1 MRTQARVVVVGAGIV
16 GCSAAYHLAQLGWKD
31 ILVIDKGPLFET
43 GGSTSHAPGLIFQT
57 HNAELMTNFA
67 RYTVKLLA
75 ALRYQDEP
83 CLHPVGG
90 IEIARTTER
99 WLDLKRKQGGALS
112 YGVEGHLLT
121 AQEVKE
127 RAPLLDEHA
136 IQGGFFTPGDAAVE
150 GWQSAAAL
158 ADLAM
163 AQGVEFVGN
172 VEVLGIHAQNG
183 RVRHVATSAGEI
195 ECEHVLLCTNVW
207 ASVLAGQVGVRF
219 PLFGVEHRYVITEPL
234 AALAIEQRGRNEQR
248 GRKGEREMA
257 PHPILR
263 HQDAALELRQLH
275 DCFAIVNFRHDS
287 LLFDA
292 QSSIA
297 PVEFTFSPESW
308 EACRR
313 ASEELLPALV
323 GAAYARQV
331 SGFIAFSS
339 DLFPII
345 GQTSVRGLWA
355 ALGAWITHAG
365 GVGKSIAELMVHGET
380 EWDLREV
387 DINRFHP
394 HDYTRAYMRARIDRQ
409 RQELCHIAH
418 PLQPLKTPRNVRQ
431 APFHPRL
438 VEQQAVFSTNAG
450 WEAPQWY
457 EANAPLLEEYDAHI
471 PHREGWAARHWSR
484 IQGAEH
490 LATRHRAGLYNLS
503 AFTKLEVSG
512 PGALSFL
519 ESICANRIDRPVGKI
534 IYTSLCNS
542 RGGIMADLTVSRL
555 EEDRFWI
562 LTGGDAGPRDFAW
575 IRQHAPIQG
584 AITIRTVGGQYTTLG
599 LWGPRARDILQSLVE
614 EDISNEAFPFYTVR
628 ALNIECVPAIAL
640 RVSHVG
646 ELGWELYTPGEY
658 GLRLWDL
665 LWEAGRPYG
674 LVAGGAGALDSLR
687 LEKGHR
693 LWGQDIHSEYNPY
706 EAGLGRTVRL
716 NKGYFLG
723 RDALAKAKDHVQRKL
738 CCMTL
743 DDPDAVV
750 LGKEPILA
758 DGRVLGCVTS
768 ANYGYSVG
776 KYIFY
781 GYLPHEYAVP
791 RTKVEVQYFG
801 RRYPATVTTE
811 PLYDPRNERMKA

>member
-1 MRTQARVVVVGAGIV
+1 MRTQARIVIVGAGIV

-31 ILVIDKGPLFET
+31 ILVVDKGPLFET
-43 GGSTSHAPGLIFQT
+43 GGSTTLAPGLIFQT
-57 HNAELMTNFA
+57 HTSQLMTNFA
-67 RYTVKLLA
+67 RYTVKLLS
-75 ALRYQDEP
+75 ALQYQGEA

-99 WLDLKRKQGGALS
+99 WLDLQRKQGVALS

-121 AQEVKE
+121 PQEVKQ
-127 RAPLLDEHA
+127 RAPLIDERV
-136 IQGGFFTPGDAAVE
+136 ILGGFFAPGDAAVE

-163 AQGVEFVGN
+163 AQGVEFVGD
-172 VEVLGIHAQNG
+172 VEVLGVHAQNG
-183 RVRHVATSAGEI
+183 RVRHIMTGVGEV
-195 ECEHVLLCTNVW
+195 ECEHVLLCTNIW
-207 ASVLAGQVGVRF
+207 ASTLARQVGVRF
-219 PLFGVEHRYVITEPL
+219 PLLGVEHRYLITAPL
-234 AALAIEQRGRNEQR
+234 AALTSVQRAEEEN
-248 GRKGEREMA
+248 REMA
-257 PHPILR
+257 QHPILR

-275 DCFAIVNFRHDS
+275 DRLAIVSFRHDS
-287 LLFDA
+287 LLFDSQVSPSLPESA
-292 QSSIA
+292 
-297 PVEFTFSPESW
+297 FSPEAW
-308 EACRR
+308 EECQR
-313 ASEELLPALV
+313 AGEELLPVLV
-323 GAAYARQV
+323 GAEYERQV

-365 GVGKSIAELMVHGET
+365 GVGKSIAELIVHGET
-380 EWDLREV
+380 EWDLREA

-394 HDYTRAYMRARIDRQ
+394 HDYTRAYMRARVDRQ
-409 RQELCHIAH
+409 YQEIHHIAH
-418 PLQPLKTPRNVRQ
+418 PLQPLETPRNVRQ

-438 VEQQAVFSTNAG
+438 VEQQAVFFTNAG

-457 EANAPLLEEYDAHI
+457 EANAPLLEEYDARI
-471 PHREGWAARHWSR
+471 PHREGWAARYWSR

-490 LATRHRAGLYNLS
+490 LATRDRAGLYNLS
-503 AFTKLEVSG
+503 TFTKLEVSG

-519 ESICANRIDRPVGKI
+519 ESICANRIDRPVGRI
-534 IYTSLCNS
+534 IYTSLCN
-542 RGGIMADLTVSRL
+542 RHGGIMADLTVSRL

-562 LTGGDAGPRDFAW
+562 LTGGGVGPRDLAW

-584 AITIRTVGGQYTTLG
+584 AVTIRNMGGQYTTLG
-599 LWGPRARDILQSLVE
+599 LWGPRARDILQPLVE

-628 ALNIECVPAIAL
+628 ALNIECVPTIAL
-640 RVSHVG
+640 RISYAG
-646 ELGWELYTPGEY
+646 ELGWELYTPSEY

-674 LVAGGAGALDSLR
+674 LIAGGAGALDSLR

-706 EAGLGRTVRL
+706 EAGLGRAVQVH
-716 NKGYFLG
+716 KGYFLG
-723 RDALAKAKDHVQRKL
+723 RDALAKAKDRVQRRL

-758 DGRVLGCVTS
+758 DGRVLGYVTS

-781 GYLPHEYAVP
+781 GYLPHEYAAP

-801 RRYPATVTTE
+801 RRYPATVTPE
-811 PLYDPRNERMKA
+811 PLYDPRNERMKT

>member
-1 MRTQARVVVVGAGIV
+1 MRTQARVVIVGAGIV

-43 GGSTSHAPGLIFQT
+43 GGSTSLAPGLIFQT
-57 HNAELMTNFA
+57 HNSQLMTNFA
-67 RYTVKLLA
+67 RYTIDLLA
-75 ALRYQDEP
+75 PLRHHDEP

-90 IEIARTTER
+90 IEIARTAER
-99 WLDLKRKQGGALS
+99 WLDLKRKQGLALS
-112 YGVEGHLLT
+112 YGVEAHLLT
-121 AQEVKE
+121 PQEVKAC
-127 RAPLLDEHA
+127 APLIDEHA
-136 IQGGFFTPGDAAVE
+136 ILGGFFAPGDAAVD

-158 ADLAM
+158 ANLAR
-163 AQGVEFVGN
+163 ALGVEFVGN
-172 VEVLGIHAQNG
+172 IEVTGIHAQNG
-183 RVRHVATSAGEI
+183 RVRRVLTGADAI
-195 ECEHVLLCTNVW
+195 ECEHVLLCTNIW
-207 ASVLAGQVGVRF
+207 ASALARPVGVRF
-219 PLFGVEHRYVITEPL
+219 PLLGVEHRFVVTEPL
-234 AALAIEQRGRNEQR
+234 NLVAGKQRESRE
-248 GRKGEREMA
+248 EREIA
-257 PHPILR
+257 QHPILR
-263 HQDAALELRQLH
+263 HQDAAVELRQLH
-275 DCFAIVNFRHDS
+275 DRFAIVNLRHDS
-287 LLFDA
+287 LIFDGQA
-292 QSSIA
+292 GATPAESAFA
-297 PVEFTFSPESW
+297 PDSW
-308 EACRR
+308 EECRR
-313 ASEELLPALV
+313 ASEELLPALA
-323 GAAYARQV
+323 GARYVRQV

-339 DLFPII
+339 DLFPIV

-365 GVGKSIAELMVHGET
+365 GVGKVIAELMVHGET

-394 HDYTRAYMRARIDRQ
+394 HDYTRAYMRARIERQ
-409 RQELCHIAH
+409 RQELRHIAH
-418 PLQPLKTPRNVRQ
+418 PLQPLETPRNVRQ

-438 VEQQAVFSTNAG
+438 VEQQAVFFTNAG
-450 WEAPQWY
+450 WETPQWY
-457 EANAPLLEEYDAHI
+457 EANALLLEEYDAHT
-471 PHREGWAARHWSR
+471 PHREGWAARYWSR

-490 LATRHRAGLYNLS
+490 LATRDRAGLYNLG

-562 LTGGDAGPRDFAW
+562 LTGGGVGPRDFAW

-584 AITIRTVGGQYTTLG
+584 AVTIRNMGGQYTTLG
-599 LWGPRARDILQSLVE
+599 LWGPRARDILQPLVE

-628 ALNIECVPAIAL
+628 ALNVECVPTIAL
-640 RVSHVG
+640 RISYVG

-674 LVAGGAGALDSLR
+674 LIAGGASALDSLR

-693 LWGQDIHSEYNPY
+693 LWGQDVHSEYNPY
-706 EAGLGRTVRL
+706 EAGLGRHVQL
-716 NKGYFLG
+716 HKGYFLG
-723 RDALAKAKDHVQRKL
+723 RDALTKAKDHVQRRL

-758 DGRVLGCVTS
+758 NGRALGYVTS
-768 ANYGYSVG
+768 ANFGYSVG
-776 KYIFY
+776 KYIVY
-781 GYLPHEYAVP
+781 GYLPHEYAAP
-791 RTKVEVQYFG
+791 RTKVEIQYFG
-801 RRYPATVTTE
+801 RRVPATVTTE
-811 PLYDPRNERMKA
+811 PLFDPHSERMKA